1 MLKKKSWNDVTIDE
15 FTQIQDS
22 YKDTEMTDEDRTLN
36 LVYLLTD
43 EDPLEMPF
51 TEFQKTLKD
60 LQFVKTEVPASQLK
74 KRYELNGKKYRL
86 MQSLDKISTAQYV
99 DYTTYLKNME
109 DDIDY
114 VNILSVFLLPED
126 SVKYNDG
133 YDLETVKNDIRYYMS
148 ITDALGIFRF
158 FFHYYKNFIDVSLYF
173 LRKRL
178 KKMKRKMKRGTEE
191 YSKMEEIIRTLQ
203 TLSESPVS
211 L

>member
-15 FTQIQDS
+15 FAQIQDS

-43 EDPLEMPF
+43 EDPMEMPF
-51 TEFQKTLKD
+51 TEFQKVLKE
-60 LQFVKTEVPASQLK
+60 LQFIKSEVPANPLK

-86 MQSLDKISTAQYV
+86 MQAIDKISTAQYI
-99 DYTTYLKNME
+99 DYTTYLKNMD

-114 VNILSVFLLPED
+114 VNILSVFILPED

-158 FFHYYKNFIDVSLYF
+158 FFRYYKNFIDVSLFF

-178 KKMKRKMKRGTEE
+178 KKMKRKMQKGTEE
-191 YSKMEEIIRTLQ
+191 YKKMEEIIRNLQ
-203 TLSESPVS
+203 TLSESPELS
-211 L
+211 

>member
-43 EDPLEMPF
+43 EDPMEMPF
-51 TEFQKTLKD
+51 TEFQKVLKE
-60 LQFVKTEVPASQLK
+60 LQFIKSEVPANPLK

-86 MQSLDKISTAQYV
+86 MQAIDKISTAQYI

-114 VNILSVFLLPED
+114 VNILSVFILPED

-148 ITDALGIFRF
+148 IADALGIFRF

-178 KKMKRKMKRGTEE
+178 KKMKRKMQKGTEE
-191 YSKMEEIIRTLQ
+191 YKKMEEIIRNLQ
-203 TLSESPVS
+203 TLSESPELS
-211 L
+211 

>member
-60 LQFVKTEVPASQLK
+60 LQFIKSEVPASQLK
-74 KRYELNGKKYRL
+74 RRYELNGKKYRL
-86 MQSLDKISTAQYV
+86 MQSLDKITTAQYV

-133 YDLETVKNDIRYYMS
+133 YDLEMVKNDIRYYMS

>member
-60 LQFVKTEVPASQLK
+60 LQFIKSEVPASQLK
-74 KRYELNGKKYRL
+74 RRYELNGKKYRL
-86 MQSLDKISTAQYV
+86 MQSLDKISTAQYI
-99 DYTTYLKNME
+99 DYTTYLKQME

-114 VNILSVFLLPED
+114 VNILSVFILPED

>member
-51 TEFQKTLKD
+51 TEFQKVLKE
-60 LQFVKTEVPASQLK
+60 LQFIKSEVPANPLK

-86 MQSLDKISTAQYV
+86 MQSLDKISTAQYI
-99 DYTTYLKNME
+99 DYTTYLKNMDE
-109 DDIDY
+109 DLDY
-114 VNILSVFLLPED
+114 VNILSVFILPED

-148 ITDALGIFRF
+148 IADALGIFRF
-158 FFHYYKNFIDVSLYF
+158 FFRYYKNFIDVSLFF

-178 KKMKRKMKRGTEE
+178 KKMKRKMQKGTEE
-191 YSKMEEIIRTLQ
+191 YKKMEEIIRNLQ
-203 TLSESPVS
+203 TLSESPA

>member
-60 LQFVKTEVPASQLK
+60 LQFIKSEVPASQLK
-74 KRYELNGKKYRL
+74 RRYELNGKKYRL
-86 MQSLDKISTAQYV
+86 MQSLDKISTAQYI

-114 VNILSVFLLPED
+114 VNILSVFILPED

>member
-74 KRYELNGKKYRL
+74 KRYELNGRKYRL
-86 MQSLDKISTAQYV
+86 MQAIDKISTAQYI
-99 DYTTYLKNME
+99 DYTTYLKQME

-158 FFHYYKNFIDVSLYF
+158 FFRYYKNFIDVSLYF

-178 KKMKRKMKRGTEE
+178 KKMKRKMQRGTEE
-191 YSKMEEIIRTLQ
+191 YRKMEEIIRNLQ
-203 TLSESPVS
+203 TLSESPALS
-211 L
+211 

>member
-60 LQFVKTEVPASQLK
+60 LQFIKSEVPASQLK
-74 KRYELNGKKYRL
+74 RRYELNGKKYRL
-86 MQSLDKISTAQYV
+86 MQSLDKISTAQYI

-114 VNILSVFLLPED
+114 VNILSVFILPED

-133 YDLETVKNDIRYYMS
+133 YDLEMVKNDIRYYMS

>member
-43 EDPLEMPF
+43 EDPMEMPF
-51 TEFQKTLKD
+51 TEFQKVLKE
-60 LQFVKTEVPASQLK
+60 LQFIKSEVPANPLK

-86 MQSLDKISTAQYV
+86 MQAIDKISTAQYI

-114 VNILSVFLLPED
+114 VNILSVFILPED

-148 ITDALGIFRF
+148 IADALGIFRF

-178 KKMKRKMKRGTEE
+178 KKMKRKMQKGTEE
-191 YSKMEEIIRTLQ
+191 YKKMEEIIRNLQ
-203 TLSESPVS
+203 TLSESPALS
-211 L
+211 

>member
-43 EDPLEMPF
+43 EDPMEMPF
-51 TEFQKTLKD
+51 TEFQKVLKE
-60 LQFVKTEVPASQLK
+60 LQFIKSEVPANPLK

-86 MQSLDKISTAQYV
+86 MQAIDKISTAQYI

-114 VNILSVFLLPED
+114 VNILSVFILPED

-148 ITDALGIFRF
+148 IADALGIFRF
-158 FFHYYKNFIDVSLYF
+158 FFRYYKNFIDVSLYF

-178 KKMKRKMKRGTEE
+178 KKMKRKMQKGTEE
-191 YSKMEEIIRTLQ
+191 YKKMEEIIRNLQ
-203 TLSESPVS
+203 TLSESPELS
-211 L
+211 

>member
-15 FTQIQDS
+15 FAQIQDS

-60 LQFVKTEVPASQLK
+60 LQFIKSEVPASQLK
-74 KRYELNGKKYRL
+74 RRYELNGKKYRL
-86 MQSLDKISTAQYV
+86 MQSLDKISTAQYI
-99 DYTTYLKNME
+99 DYTTYLKQME

-133 YDLETVKNDIRYYMS
+133 YDLETVKNDIRYYMP

-211 L
+211 S